1 MALKQSKRIS
11 ELTALESASLQTT
24 LVGVDNGTTYKV
36 TLDVL
41 EDAIINMV
49 SRSTDLRLDALELYT
64 SSYSASS
71 IPNGTISSSAQ
82 ISAFGFI
89 SSSHTDITSL
99 NSFTSSQNTLNSAF
113 TNGINARLQ
122 TSSFNDFSASIHT
135 EIVAATNE
143 QSFNGLISGSSQLTS
158 SYDERYVLSGSIAQT
173 TWDNIANIPSGIVSQ
188 STDIADF
195 TFTNG
200 TITNGEITLHATNS
214 DIVFNADGAVYI
226 GSSNAGNGIVTDGY
240 LAGVI
245 GDTNTV
251 NNSTGHTITDNL
263 TNIINSI
270 PTIPIGTIS
279 GSEQI
284 TALGFISSSQTIDTG
299 SLATT
304 GSNTFNGNETISG
317 SLFISGTT
325 ELGGNIV
332 PKEARGATLGTQD
345 KPFADIFIQ
354 SASIHIQSDTP
365 GVPDTTLSN
374 VSGNILL
381 SAGGMQ
387 LLGDGAFN
395 AATGSFQY
403 LSGSFNHIGTI
414 TRVGNTI
421 LTGSWSLSG
430 STYYS
435 ELGTSLSTFSSSLN
449 SRIIA
454 ATNEQSFNGLIS
466 GSSQL
471 TSSFDTRYTLS
482 GSISSTPSG
491 TISGSSQITLL
502 GFVSSSITA
511 SSFVS
516 ASSTTNVI
524 LFTKGDG
531 STLSVTVATGSGTF
545 VTGSYAT
552 FHDTTTQSGS
562 ASTAYVM
569 KLNTTDNNDGIIL
582 SGSGGMKVLQAGT
595 YDIEF
600 SAQMVNGAGSEDVD
614 IWLRKNGTNVTDS
627 NTQVTIP
634 SNHKLVAAWNWQDRA
649 NANDVYEIMWSS
661 TSGNSTI
668 SAIPSATSPTR
679 PAVPSVIATIH
690 RVDVGGGSN
699 MVTTGSFNAYTSSIN
714 NWTSSVELK
723 GSGIYSSSAQLPNG
737 LISGS
742 SQLTASYDTRY
753 TLSGSVVS
761 GTTPAGTISGSAQI
775 SAFGFVSGSYTTTS
789 SFNSFTASAL
799 TTGSNTF
806 SGSQIISGAL
816 YVTSITSIS
825 SSFSLPSGSSLM
837 ILSGSN
843 IYVDS
848 SGSITGSLSGSIF
861 GIGDVVAFSSSV
873 NSRLNSAGG
882 VAGTISSSAQI
893 TAFGFVSG
901 SYETTGRSIV
911 SGSSQLT
918 SSYDTRYTLSGS
930 VSAVPGGTI
939 SGSAQITAFGFV
951 SGSYETTGRSI
962 VSGSSQLT
970 SSFDSRYVL
979 ETETGSLQTSI
990 TNLNSTTAS
999 LLIETLNLE
1008 TFSSS
1013 VLSRFTTLGTYTS
1026 SLNIWTSSIATT
1038 GSNSFNG
1045 NQTITG
1051 SLNVS
1056 SIAVVSSSF
1065 IANSSSLTLNSGSN
1079 FYLQNN
1085 GIAQITGSLV
1095 VSGSTISL
1103 ITSVLQVGTGSGD
1116 EGGEILLA
1124 KSQTNN
1130 SLTGSG
1136 VTIDSYQN
1144 RLRIFEQ
1151 GGNARGV
1158 FVDLTKA
1165 PNGVAGELLWKAGG
1179 LVNADVDVT
1188 LGNLKARIPSTGN
1201 RSLQLSTVSGT
1212 YSVYGSGVYSFS
1224 GISGTT
1230 IASGSPLSITTT
1242 PAYIIPSYNFTVAGA
1257 VDTWTL
1263 MDTSAGIAWRIT
1275 MIIGASYN
1283 NNMISIERLV

>member
-789 SFNSFTASAL
+789 SFNSFTASA
-799 TTGSNTF
+799 
-806 SGSQIISGAL
+806 Q
-816 YVTSITSIS
+816 
-825 SSFSLPSGSSLM
+825 
-837 ILSGSN
+837 
-843 IYVDS
+843 
-848 SGSITGSLSGSIF
+848 
-861 GIGDVVAFSSSV
+861 
-873 NSRLNSAGG
+873 
-882 VAGTISSSAQI
+882 
-893 TAFGFVSG
+893 
-901 SYETTGRSIV
+901 
-911 SGSSQLT
+911 
-918 SSYDTRYTLSGS
+918 
-930 VSAVPGGTI
+930 AV
-939 SGSAQITAFGFV
+939 
-951 SGSYETTGRSI
+951 
-962 VSGSSQLT
+962 
-970 SSFDSRYVL
+970 
-979 ETETGSLQTSI
+979 
-990 TNLNSTTAS
+990 
-999 LLIETLNLE
+999 
-1008 TFSSS
+1008 
-1013 VLSRFTTLGTYTS
+1013 
-1026 SLNIWTSSIATT
+1026 TT

-1045 NQTITG
+1045 TQIITG
-1051 SLNVS
+1051 SL
-1056 SIAVVSSSF
+1056 IITTGSF
-1065 IANSSSLTLNSGSN
+1065 VGSQILANTSSLYLTSGSN
-1079 FYLQNN
+1079 LYVQNN
-1085 GIAQITGSLV
+1085 ALVEITGSLV
-1095 VSGSTISL
+1095 VSGSVNI
-1103 ITSVLQVGTGSGD
+1103 ITSSPLQIGTGSGD

-1124 KSQTNN
+1124 KAATN
-1130 SLTGSG
+1130 STLSGSG
-1136 VTIDSYQN
+1136 ITIDSYRD

-1151 GGNARGV
+1151 GGDARGV
-1158 FVDLTKA
+1158 YIDLSKA
-1165 PNGVAGELLWKAGG
+1165 PTGVSAELMWKASGF
-1179 LVNADVDVT
+1179 VNAGTYVT
-1188 LGNLKARIPSTGN
+1188 LDNLKATLTSSGN
-1201 RSLQLSTVSGT
+1201 RG
-1212 YSVYGSGVYSFS
+1212 
-1224 GISGTT
+1224 
-1230 IASGSPLSITTT
+1230 LSIAAVSSTFTATYAGTFNNTGGAGGNSSNGTISVTTT
-1242 PAYIIPSYNFTVAGA
+1242 PTTSLFGWNFAGQGDLSTFVLSDITNNRAY
-1257 VDTWTL
+1257 
-1263 MDTSAGIAWRIT
+1263 RIT
-1275 MIIGASYN
+1275 LQIGGSYLN
-1283 NNMISIERLV
+1283 NFIMIERLH